1 MRRME
6 KDLLEKVRTVGFS
19 IPSESC
25 LLHAGFVVPDR
36 DENLND

>member
-6 KDLLEKVRTVGFS
+6 KDLSEKVRTVRFG
-19 IPSESC
+19 IPLESC
-25 LLHAGFVVPDR
+25 LLHAGFVVPDW